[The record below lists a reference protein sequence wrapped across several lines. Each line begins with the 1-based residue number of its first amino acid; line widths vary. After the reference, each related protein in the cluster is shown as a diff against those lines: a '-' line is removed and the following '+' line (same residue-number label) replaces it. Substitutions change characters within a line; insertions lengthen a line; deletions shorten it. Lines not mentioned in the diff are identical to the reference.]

1 MRYIPTSA
9 ATVDA
14 LKKQAKKLQRKGG
27 GKHADLLN
35 RVAKSAGYDHW
46 HHVTLCLQEF
56 EQQRGVD
63 ALDAECEIILRA
75 AVDGID
81 KIIVTGPEVLPVPF
95 VLFASQGDAWLLDP
109 EENLALCLMF
119 RGEKMTRVFRDHARQ
134 IEIAWD
140 GAFQLDGEGF
150 AVQTEHPAIGTR
162 VILGYPLAELRPHLD
177 RAQSFHKKFDSIFM
191 QDGAQELTPELI
203 DRLVAQGWDR
213 KVLDDAVRH
222 GARYSPSR
230 NTILTAPIAGGFGDD
245 DDEFDDGDDDEG
257 PGFGPSPTA

>member
-1 MRYIPTSA
+1 MRYIATSA
-9 ATVDA
+9 GTVDA

-46 HHVTLCLQEF
+46 HHVTLCLQTF

-63 ALDAECEIILRA
+63 ALDAECEIIVRA
-75 AVDGID
+75 ATEGID
-81 KIIVTGPEVLPVPF
+81 KIIVTGPEVLPVPL

-119 RGEKMTRVFRDHARQ
+119 RGEKMTRAFRDSARQ
-134 IEIAWD
+134 IGIAWD
-140 GAFQLDGEGF
+140 GKFGLDGDGF
-150 AVQTEHPAIGTR
+150 AVKTEHAAIGTR

-177 RAQSFHKKFDSIFM
+177 KAQSFHKRFDALFG
-191 QDGAQELTPELI
+191 QADTVDLTPDLVA
-203 DRLVAQGWDR
+203 RLVAKGWDH
-213 KVLDDAVRH
+213 KMLEAAVRQ

-230 NTILTAPIAGGFGDD
+230 DTILTAPIAGGFGDD
-245 DDEFDDGDDDEG
+245 DYDLDDDDDEG
-257 PGFGPSPTA
+257 PADAGPSRPV